1 PALRRLSR
9 SLLAHYEKGSRPVR
23 DWRTTTTVAIDLMV
37 YAILSVDEKNQVL
50 TTYVWYRQGKAL
62 AAGQFPLPNVA
73 RKKKPP
79 SPRCAPLPTSLFL
92 VPPSVDVGKSPHVPY
107 VYVGHHGEVQNLKP
121 IQVMTACSLDIYNFP
136 FDVQNCSLT
145 FTTWLHHI
153 RDINLSLWR
162 QPELVKF
169 DRSVFMNQGEWE
181 LLYVLSQFQEFS
193 VKSSDSYAEMKFYV
207 VIRRRPLF
215 YTVSLLLPSIFLM
228 VMDIVGFYLP
238 PNSGERVSFKITLLL
253 GYSVFLIIVSD
264 TLPATAVGTPLIGVY
279 FVVCMALLVISL
291 TETILIVRLVHKQDL
306 QPHVPQWVRHLLL
319 ERAAAL
325 LCIRGSEKFGQ
336 SRAQSSDGSRQA
348 ENNDS
353 TARLNPSGCE
363 DPRECEGPGG
373 TGPTAAFAT
382 GAEGSLPL
390 AGVLREVSAIR
401 RFLEKREEFRD
412 VAREWLH
419 VGYVLDVL
427 LFRAYLVAILAYGV
441 TLGTLWSLWRD
452 A

>member
-1 PALRRLSR
+1 PALRRLSHY
-9 SLLAHYEKGSRPVR
+9 LMAHYQKGTRPVR
-23 DWRTTTTVAIDLMV
+23 DWRTTTNVAIDLMV

-50 TTYVWYRQGKAL
+50 TTYVWYRQHWTDEFLRWDPARFDNL
-62 AAGQFPLPNVA
+62 TQISLPA
-73 RKKKPP
+73 E
-79 SPRCAPLPTSLFL
+79 SIW
-92 VPPSVDVGKSPHVPY
+92 VPDILINEFVDVGKSPHVPY
-107 VYVGHHGEVQNLKP
+107 VYVSHHGEVQNLKP

-145 FTTWLHHI
+145 FTSWLHHV

-181 LLYVLSQFQEFS
+181 LLYVLSRFQEFS

-291 TETILIVRLVHKQDL
+291 TETILIVHLVHKQDL
-306 QPHVPQWVRHLLL
+306 QPHVPEWVKRLLL
-319 ERAAAL
+319 ERATVL
-325 LCIRGSEKFGQ
+325 LCIRDRGQ
-336 SRAQSSDGSRQA
+336 FSPNQTKSLDISRRV

-353 TARLNPSGCE
+353 TAKLNPSGCE
-363 DPRECEGPGG
+363 NAQECEGLGG
-373 TGPTAAFAT
+373 ARPVPPFA
-382 GAEGSLPL
+382 GLVEGSPL
-390 AGVLREVSAIR
+390 VLSVLREMTAIR
-401 RFLEKREEFRD
+401 QFLEKREEFRD
-412 VAREWLH
+412 VAREWLQ

-427 LFRAYLVAILAYGV
+427 LFRTYLAAVLAYGI
-441 TLGTLWSLWRD
+441 TLGTLWSVWRD